1 MRLFYVFTFCR
12 QQVRNEPAIAHLR
25 MFLLLGVTAAAVVL
39 QELKLEPR
47 LKRSKTL
54 ASQLDALDFAHPS
67 GPYGQR
73 KSYPTINLHT
83 QSVKIHRPYNPPRSP
98 ASRLTERHPQVPSDR
113 SLSGEPGLW

>member
-1 MRLFYVFTFCR
+1 
-12 QQVRNEPAIAHLR
+12 

-39 QELKLEPR
+39 QELKLEPG

-54 ASQLDALDFAHPS
+54 ASQLDAL
-67 GPYGQR
+67 G
-73 KSYPTINLHT
+73 
-83 QSVKIHRPYNPPRSP
+83 VKPGDIKGI

>member
-54 ASQLDALDFAHPS
+54 ASQLDALGVKPGDIKGMAIS
-67 GPYGQR
+67 
-73 KSYPTINLHT
+73 HT
-83 QSVKIHRPYNPPRSP
+83 H
-98 ASRLTERHPQVPSDR
+98 
-113 SLSGEPGLW
+113 PGLTGSGNHIQRSISTHNP